1 MFRVLTVAILLGVL
15 LVTALLVVD
24 KKYETRLLFSKIQKQ
39 EKLLDNYQ
47 VEWGQLQLELS
58 MLAEENRVERVAKD
72 KLKLIMPA
80 RENIIYLKP

>member
-1 MFRVLTVAILLGVL
+1 MFRVLTVAILLGLL
-15 LVTALLVVD
+15 LVTALLVID

>member
-1 MFRVLTVAILLGVL
+1 MLRFITVAALLGVL
-15 LVTALLVVD
+15 LITALLVID
-24 KKYETRLLFSKIQKQ
+24 KKYQSRRLFSKIQKQ

-72 KLKLIMPA
+72 KLKLIMPS

>member
-15 LVTALLVVD
+15 LITALLVID
-24 KKYETRLLFSKIQKQ
+24 KKYETRLLFSKIQEQ

>member
-1 MFRVLTVAILLGVL
+1 MFHSLVAALLGL
-15 LVTALLVVD
+15 LLLTALSVIN
-24 KKYETRLLFSKIQKQ
+24 KKYESRLLFIEIQEQ

-47 VEWGQLQLELS
+47 IEWGQLQLELS
-58 MLAEENRVERVAKD
+58 MLTEENRVERVAKD